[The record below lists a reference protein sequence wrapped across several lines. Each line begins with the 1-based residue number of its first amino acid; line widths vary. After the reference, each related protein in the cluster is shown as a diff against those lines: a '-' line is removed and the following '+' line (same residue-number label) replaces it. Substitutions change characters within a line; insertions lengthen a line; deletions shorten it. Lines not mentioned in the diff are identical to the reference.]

1 MEIDIDWREKLVAS
15 LEQASRSPLRKKT
28 ACLREIYDQVLTAKA
43 NDLSEKAIIEILSKQ
58 GLHFSRSSFA
68 VTMHRIKKEREKWAL
83 VGTPNKSGLSDSSQV
98 SSAQRTTRPLQASAA
113 HQRLPAKTKPQ
124 ENSSSNGP
132 LLGGTRPSILSANK
146 GMFGDLKPDPVD
158 GTVD

>member
-1 MEIDIDWREKLVAS
+1 MEIDIDWRERLVAS

-28 ACLREIYDQVLTAKA
+28 ACLREIYDQVLAAKA

-68 VTMHRIKKEREKWAL
+68 VTMHRIKKEREKTSL
-83 VGTPNKSGLSDSSQV
+83 GSSTAN
-98 SSAQRTTRPLQASAA
+98 SAQTTTAPHQKPVAQQRP
-113 HQRLPAKTKPQ
+113 PVKTKPQ
-124 ENSSSNGP
+124 EISSSNAP
-132 LLGGTRPSILSANK
+132 LFGGNRPSILSVNK
-146 GMFGDLKPDPVD
+146 GMFGDLKPDPID